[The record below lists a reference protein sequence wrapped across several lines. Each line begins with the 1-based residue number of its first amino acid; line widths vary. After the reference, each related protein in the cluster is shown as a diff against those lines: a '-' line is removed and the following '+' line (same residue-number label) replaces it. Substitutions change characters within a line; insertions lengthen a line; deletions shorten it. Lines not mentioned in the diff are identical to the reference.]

1 MKFIISVILILIS
14 GCSTFSKVEDRAHI
28 KWNYEYSSDVIHAV
42 LVENSI
48 SRSNDG
54 KCNVRYSK
62 FRVIES
68 FKGKLKKG
76 EIFKATGISAHEY
89 RDVGSEQFLLL
100 KSFVATQYPGY
111 GECSTEEYASYLSIH
126 NWCCSIN
133 SDGERSFVM
142 YDMLNSEQ
150 SGDRYL
156 VPVAYTF
163 EAVRKL
169 NRSSKKSIQPTANA
183 RAD

>member
-1 MKFIISVILILIS
+1 MKFAMLVMLILIS

-28 KWNYEYSSDVIHAV
+28 KWNYEYSSDVVHAL

-48 SRSNDG
+48 SSSNSG

-68 FKGKLKKG
+68 FKGKLKTG
-76 EIFKATGISAHEY
+76 ETFNATGISAHEY
-89 RDVGSEQFLLL
+89 RDEGSEQFLLL
-100 KSFVATQYPGY
+100 KPFIATQYPGY
-111 GECSTEEYASYLSIH
+111 GECSTEEYASFLSIH
-126 NWCCSIN
+126 NWCCSI
-133 SDGERSFVM
+133 SSEGERSFVM

-156 VPVAYTF
+156 VPVADTF
-163 EAVRKL
+163 EVIRKL
-169 NRSSKKSIQPTANA
+169 KKSSNKSIQPTANA
-183 RAD
+183 SAD